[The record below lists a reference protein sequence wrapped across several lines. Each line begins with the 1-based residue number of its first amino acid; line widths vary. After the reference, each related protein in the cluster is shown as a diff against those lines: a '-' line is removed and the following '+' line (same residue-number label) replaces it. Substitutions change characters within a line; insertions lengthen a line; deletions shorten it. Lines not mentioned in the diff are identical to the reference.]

1 MISSPVH
8 DGDDDDD
15 EDGILGGQQQ
25 VHTYRVNVHVLMMS
39 WRPSTEPAADGL
51 LSAVLSSWQCGA
63 AELK

>member
-39 WRPSTEPAADGL
+39 
-51 LSAVLSSWQCGA
+51 
-63 AELK
+63 